1 MPGSVIA
8 TPFNDNKHLYNGGS
22 EWQNDFS
29 NLPDYYQT
37 FYRNYDAATARFI
50 AVDPM
55 AESAE
60 SMTTYQYAGNNP
72 VMLNDPM
79 GSLARPAPPSRDPT
93 PVIHLHNYLEDQ
105 LNDDA
110 NFGDSGDGGA
120 MGGDSGGVSAGLV
133 NYLNMIGEGPD
144 VVANIDYQTGEVT
157 GNGLS
162 PGQAFAISNSIANGN
177 VPALSFGSGG
187 SINVK
192 YWTNWSGS
200 KSSDPVI
207 IGATSHIATIQSLGV
222 DGANQGG
229 FGPGVRPADSW
240 FLHNGWDTAPWYGN
254 FLGPG
259 PSKNPYKLLGPDGH
273 YLKPIDMLDAAAQR
287 HDYAYD
293 QAKTGGVYGALF
305 VDKVGQADRDLAWSA
320 ITIVDMYNKGIN
332 DSITGKQITAG
343 EYQWAQRVSIS
354 FSILG
359 DLKAIGNLFGR

>member
-1 MPGSVIA
+1 MIA
-8 TPFNDNKHLYNGGS
+8 TPLNDNKHLYNGGR

-29 NLPDYYQT
+29 NLLPDYYQT

-55 AESAE
+55 AESTH

-120 MGGDSGGVSAGLV
+120 MGGDGGGVSAGLV

-177 VPALSFGSGG
+177 LPALSFGSGG

-229 FGPGVRPADSW
+229 PGD
-240 FLHNGWDTAPWYGN
+240 
-254 FLGPG
+254 GPG
-259 PSKNPYKLLGPDGH
+259 PHNGYDLNPNSVGHNYFSSVYIGPNNPVSYNGLKYYYNIAPKNRADAGARSHDLGYDAVHAKGVAGVFFDTDALPADFKLIGNEFSLGANPFN
-273 YLKPIDMLDAAAQR
+273 
-287 HDYAYD
+287 
-293 QAKTGGVYGALF
+293 GATYTER
-305 VDKVGQADRDLAWSA
+305 GQGFLISIGIGIA
-320 ITIVDMYNKGIN
+320 IIP
-332 DSITGKQITAG
+332 
-343 EYQWAQRVSIS
+343 
-354 FSILG
+354 
-359 DLKAIGNLFGR
+359 KAIIYGLSAVKN